1 MPHCVQYRTPFY
13 TRNMVELN
21 IYVCKYTGGC
31 PYIQKCSAVYHSTHN
46 IWKLRILRN
55 FIIAAAEALPDQI
68 LPPKRKDFYEYQFSR
83 IQLHGR
89 IWDQRRSLY
98 VQTEKGIF
106 IVADGL
112 GGHSG
117 GKRTSLTAIE
127 YFKEHFS
134 GNYTNECISHLPEG
148 ANKEVMGKGT
158 AARLPLPPHLSQ
170 LFLIKG
176 KGKHCKTAQTNETG
190 TGAWKKRNIMI

>member
-1 MPHCVQYRTPFY
+1 M
-13 TRNMVELN
+13 N
-21 IYVCKYTGGC
+21 ISSAGYSCTGGYEINED
-31 PYIQKCSAVYHSTHN
+31 PYMYS
-46 IWKLRILRN
+46 
-55 FIIAAAEALPDQI
+55 
-68 LPPKRKDFYEYQFSR
+68 
-83 IQLHGR
+83 
-89 IWDQRRSLY
+89 
-98 VQTEKGIF
+98 TEKGIF

-158 AARLPLPPHLSQ
+158 AARLPLPPPHLSQ

-190 TGAWKKRNIMI
+190 TGA